1 MHQCNLCREK
11 WVLANERL
19 RDSIYAAMRE
29 NNPSAAAYVL
39 SRGWT
44 HGRNRHEA
52 YALATIID
60 AGQAGDLGLVL
71 EIATRRLAGLQEV
84 DGGKDWSLLHA
95 LEIKP
100 MRGSL
105 VGKGALN
112 RALLVAERSKK
123 MSAKVR
129 SSTQEEKDGTRRPQA
144 AGGRR

>member
-1 MHQCNLCREK
+1 MDQRS
-11 WVLANERL
+11 V
-19 RDSIYAAMRE
+19 
-29 NNPSAAAYVL
+29 
-39 SRGWT
+39 
-44 HGRNRHEA
+44 
-52 YALATIID
+52 
-60 AGQAGDLGLVL
+60 
-71 EIATRRLAGLQEV
+71 
-84 DGGKDWSLLHA
+84 LHA

-112 RALLVAERSKK
+112 RVLLVAERSKK